1 MTKRKINIEIEID
14 DEKVGS
20 LQDLEKEILSKDI
33 YSKIAEKYLRD
44 RQNDEIQSINIRKG
58 SERIRVKTSSFEF
71 DFKARRTINEN
82 GKKRLF

>member
-58 SERIRVKTSSFEF
+58 SERICVKTSSFEF
-71 DFKARRTINEN
+71 DFKARRTINKN